1 MPTQFEDADLLL
13 LCAAGIVIFMSILIF
28 NSGRLKPALAL
39 LLFGSLMLG
48 FFMAGLDPFL
58 NLWDE
63 QYHALVAK
71 NLLSHPLKPTLYK
84 IPILDYDYRNWT
96 QNHIWLHK
104 QPLFLWQIAGSLAVF
119 GENEIAVRLP
129 SVVLHAIG
137 SLFIFR
143 IGRIT
148 NGSITGFYGALFFA
162 VAYYPLELITGRY
175 STDHNDLFFLFYV
188 LGSFWAWFE
197 YQHSKKPYWLAL
209 IGFFSGCAVLVKW
222 LVGLLVYACW
232 GLALLIQ
239 KNHWKF
245 KLASF
250 RPLLISFAVSLLVFI
265 PWQVYILLA
274 FPKEAAYEY
283 SLNTAHFRTP
293 IEGHTGDLWFHINAI
308 KDLYGSGDAMPFIL
322 LAGVIILIRNI
333 RDRRYRIAIISSI
346 VIVYVFFSL
355 AATKMTSFTLL
366 VAPFAFLGLGAL
378 VDALLNFLP
387 KKRKRLK
394 KFLGPVLLSTVCF
407 FLLNPAKIQKAHTYE
422 APNDN
427 RNRSADLAQM
437 DFIKNIKTSPGEE
450 GFVIFDAARRFEG
463 HIAVM
468 FYTDHVAYPFIP
480 NQHMVDKMKQEG
492 YSIAIADHD
501 SLPDFIRLD
510 PAIVKI
516 KY

>member
-1 MPTQFEDADLLL
+1 MQIYFERADLLL
-13 LCAAGIVIFMSILIF
+13 LCASAVVLLMSILRF
-28 NSGRLKPALAL
+28 QTGRVISALAL

-71 NLLSHPLKPTLYK
+71 NLVSDPLKPTLYAH
-84 IPILDYDYRNWT
+84 PVFDYDYRDWT

-129 SVVLHAIG
+129 AVLLHAIG

-143 IGRIT
+143 IGHIIC
-148 NGSITGFYGALFFA
+148 NSNTGFYGALFFA
-162 VAYYPLELITGRY
+162 VAYYPLELIAGRY
-175 STDHNDLFFLFYV
+175 PTDHNDLFFLFYV

-197 YQHSKKPYWLAL
+197 YQHSKKSFWLAV
-209 IGFFSGCAVLVKW
+209 IGCFAGCAVLVKW

-232 GLALLIQ
+232 GIAVAIQ
-239 KNHWKF
+239 KHNWKNKF
-245 KLASF
+245 ASL
-250 RPLLISFAVSLLVFI
+250 RSLLISGAVALLVFI

-274 FPKEAAYEY
+274 FPKEAACEY
-283 SLNTAHFRTP
+283 SLNTAHFFLP
-293 IEGHTGDLWFHINAI
+293 IEDHTGDFWFHINAI

-322 LAGVIILIRNI
+322 LAGVIILIRKI
-333 RDRRYRIAIISSI
+333 RDRMYRFTIISSI
-346 VIVYVFFSL
+346 VIIYVFFSL

-387 KKRKRLK
+387 EKRQRLV
-394 KFLGPVLLSTVCF
+394 KFVRPVLLITVCF
-407 FLLNPAKIQKAHTYE
+407 FLLNPAKIQKAHTY
-422 APNDN
+422 AVPHDN
-427 RNRSADLAQM
+427 RNRLADLAQM
-437 DFIKNIKTSPGEE
+437 DLIENIKTEIGDE
-450 GFVIFDAARRFEG
+450 GYVIFNAARRFNG

-468 FYTDHVAYPFIP
+468 FYTNHVAYHIIP
-480 NQHMVDKMKQEG
+480 NEQMVDKLKREG
-492 YSIAIADHD
+492 YYIAIADND
-501 SLPDFIRLD
+501 SLPDFIGHD
-510 PAIVKI
+510 PSIVKI